1 MEKVWEE
8 LKKLEAKAEQ
18 IKSNAQNKAK
28 EITVL
33 AQQEAEKLVA
43 NSKTYAEEEAK
54 QLYADSIEEANRNC
68 VEQLK
73 GNQEAAEDLKV
84 QSEKRTKQASTEI
97 VNSVLGDTKH

>member
-8 LKKLEAKAEQ
+8 LKKLETKAEQ

-54 QLYADSIEEANRNC
+54 QLYADSIEEANRKC
-68 VEQLK
+68 VKQLK

-84 QSEKRTKQASTEI
+84 QSEKRMKQASTEI
-97 VNSVLGDTKH
+97 VNSVLGETKH

>member
-8 LKKLEAKAEQ
+8 LKKIEAKADQ
-18 IKSNAQNKAK
+18 IKSTAQNKAK

-54 QLYADSIEEANRNC
+54 QALRRLN
-68 VEQLK
+68 
-73 GNQEAAEDLKV
+73 
-84 QSEKRTKQASTEI
+84 
-97 VNSVLGDTKH
+97 

>member
-8 LKKLEAKAEQ
+8 LKKLEAKADQ

-43 NSKTYAEEEAK
+43 NSKTYAEVEAR
-54 QLYADSIEEANRNC
+54 QLYADSIEEANRNR

-73 GNQEAAEDLKV
+73 GNQEAAEYLKV
-84 QSEKRTKQASTEI
+84 QSEKRMKQASTEI
-97 VNSVLGDTKH
+97 VNSVLGETKH

>member
-54 QLYADSIEEANRNC
+54 QLYDRLN
-68 VEQLK
+68 
-73 GNQEAAEDLKV
+73 
-84 QSEKRTKQASTEI
+84 
-97 VNSVLGDTKH
+97 